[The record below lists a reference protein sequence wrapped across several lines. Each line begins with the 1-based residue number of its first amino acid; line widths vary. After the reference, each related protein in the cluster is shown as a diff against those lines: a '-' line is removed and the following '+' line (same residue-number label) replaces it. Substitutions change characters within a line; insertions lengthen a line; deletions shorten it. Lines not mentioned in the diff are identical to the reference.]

1 MSEKSSILKQIRNS
15 AIIKN
20 PLLFEVVGLCSA
32 IAIARS
38 LKTALFLACV
48 TATELIVCELL
59 ASLLLKNIKRYWRV
73 ALYVVFGAAIVFAI
87 MYFTER
93 FFPQAK
99 MNFGIFL
106 PLMTVNSLIAL
117 HCERVAVKN
126 NVKNSLI
133 DAVSASLSYGVVA
146 MILGFLRE
154 ILGSGTI
161 WDIPLNVPVR
171 IPAFLM
177 PFGGLLLI
185 GFLAAILKV
194 YINARYPEASPDKAF
209 DTSEIRR
216 SLRGPIKELMK
227 DEFNPYE
234 ENDDMVTTVRER
246 KKKLKKL
253 KQKPEKVS
261 PESDAI
267 QETREFTT
275 LTEEGNERTYLDEF
289 SDILSDLE
297 SYKNQQSG
305 GEDK

>member
-1 MSEKSSILKQIRNS
+1 MSEKSSVLKQIRNS

-20 PLLFEVVGLCSA
+20 PLLFEAIGLCVV

-38 LKTALFLACV
+38 LKAALFLACV
-48 TATELIVCELL
+48 TAVEMIVCEVL
-59 ASLLLKNIKRYWRV
+59 ASLLLKNVKRYWRV
-73 ALYVVFGAAIVFAI
+73 ALYVIFGASVVFSI
-87 MYFTER
+87 MYLTER
-93 FFPQAK
+93 FFPKASAII
-99 MNFGIFL
+99 GVFL

-126 NVKNSLI
+126 NVKNSFI
-133 DAVSASLSYGVVA
+133 DAVSSSLSYGVVA
-146 MILGFLRE
+146 LVLGLLRE
-154 ILGSGTI
+154 ILGYGTI
-161 WDIPLNVPVR
+161 WDIPLNVPVK

-185 GFLAAILKV
+185 GFLAAILKAYV
-194 YINARYPEASPDKAF
+194 NKRYPNASPDKSF

-216 SLRGPIKELMK
+216 SLHAPIKELMN

-234 ENDDMVTTVRER
+234 DSDESSPTVRER

-253 KQKPEKVS
+253 KQKVEETPKPVE
-261 PESDAI
+261 I

-275 LTEEGNERTYLDEF
+275 LTTEGTERTYLDEF
-289 SDILSDLE
+289 SEILSDLE
-297 SYKNQQSG
+297 EYKSQNNG